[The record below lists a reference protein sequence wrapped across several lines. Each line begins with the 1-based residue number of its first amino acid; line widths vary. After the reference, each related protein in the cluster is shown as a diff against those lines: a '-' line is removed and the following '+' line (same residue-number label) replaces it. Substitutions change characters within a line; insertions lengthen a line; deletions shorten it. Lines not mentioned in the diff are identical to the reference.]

1 MPSRTA
7 IDLAHWVTMSSPEHF
22 AGFESLQ
29 IQRELIALFSDRLD
43 VDVPSESTDLFE
55 SGILDSQKFV
65 ELLLHIEEQFHT
77 PIDIA
82 DFDMDNFRCVTKIA
96 DLILRRKNG
105 SGAAIAA
112 S

>member
-1 MPSRTA
+1 
-7 IDLAHWVTMSSPEHF
+7 MSASTNF
-22 AGFESLQ
+22 AGSESLR
-29 IQRELIALFSDRLD
+29 IQRELIVLFSNQMN
-43 VDVPSESTDLFE
+43 VEVPSESTDLFD

-77 PIDIA
+77 PIDVA
-82 DFDMDNFRCVTKIA
+82 DFDLENFRCIEKIA

-105 SGAAIAA
+105 SDSSIAA